1 VHMQI
6 LFREEPCATFVASH
20 TRSDSCKQCVLSC
33 LGGSTWRVVS
43 TRGGGD
49 KTFLTVLLDTPLG
62 EQPTGNSWLLPPDLH
77 TIRLGEQPTGNSL
90 LLPPDLHTIH
100 LGEQPAGNS

>member
-1 VHMQI
+1 MCPV
-6 LFREEPCATFVASH
+6 LFGREYLE
-20 TRSDSCKQCVLSC
+20 
-33 LGGSTWRVVS
+33 WRLHP
-43 TRGGGD
+43 GGGD

-90 LLPPDLHTIH
+90 LLPPDLHTIN